1 MARKRNQKARKVVMN
16 RIIIAL
22 LVFLALIGCRTR
34 KTTIEEQKQVQ
45 KERIIKYKDSTALF
59 QHNAQTL
66 QLDTYAS
73 QEYEVTVES
82 DKDSVGNS
90 KELVYYRIRDGDNE
104 TIRVSGGK
112 VKITTKNSLSNSQIV
127 ANTTLTST
135 IKTTNNGLRNTESTT
150 AFSHK
155 TKDVKSS
162 YLYLIAIII
171 VLLVVFYFIRDKLK
185 RFLK

>member
-1 MARKRNQKARKVVMN
+1 MN

-22 LVFLALIGCRTR
+22 LAFLTLIGCRTR
-34 KTTIEEQKQVQ
+34 KEVTNTEQRQVQ

-66 QLDTYAS
+66 QLDTHTS

-82 DKDSVGNS
+82 DKDSIGNS

-127 ANTTLTST
+127 ANTTLDNIT
-135 IKTTNNGLRNTESTT
+135 KANTYFIAQRHSET

-155 TKDVKSS
+155 TKEVNSVMS
-162 YLYLIAIII
+162 NWWVWLLM
-171 VLLVVFYFIRDKLK
+171 VLLVWLCWRYRKCFFSLY
-185 RFLK
+185 

>member
-1 MARKRNQKARKVVMN
+1 MN

-22 LVFLALIGCRTR
+22 LTFLTLIGCRTR
-34 KTTIEEQKQVQ
+34 KEVATTEQKQVQ

-59 QHNAQTL
+59 QQHEQTL
-66 QLDTYAS
+66 QLDTHTS

-127 ANTTLTST
+127 ANTTLTNT
-135 IKTTNNGLRNTESTT
+135 IITTNNELRNTESTT

-155 TKDVKSS
+155 TKEVNSVMS
-162 YLYLIAIII
+162 YWWVWLLMA
-171 VLLVVFYFIRDKLK
+171 LLVWLCW
-185 RFLK
+185 RFRKCFFSLY